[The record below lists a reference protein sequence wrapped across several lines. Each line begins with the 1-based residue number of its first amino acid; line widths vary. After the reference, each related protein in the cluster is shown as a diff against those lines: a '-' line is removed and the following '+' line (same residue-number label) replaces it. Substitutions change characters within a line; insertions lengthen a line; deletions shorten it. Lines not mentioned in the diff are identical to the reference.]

1 MSEAPNPLERDT
13 GVSATEIEHSEPR
26 EPTAL
31 EEARRSATILFA
43 FVVIFTACLS
53 GAYLSTKTAIDASAA
68 EATLAKI
75 EEVLPSR
82 LYNNALLRDT
92 VRISANP
99 ALGQTVDSLIYRA
112 RLNGKPSA
120 LVAEA
125 VAPDGYAGKI
135 RLIVA
140 IDAHQ
145 KLLGV
150 RVVEHKETPGL
161 GDYIEPRKDKNK
173 AHAWILQF
181 TDLALADL
189 ADAEWR
195 VRKDGGQFDYRTGAT
210 VTPRAVIKAVHK
222 AERYLREQWE
232 VLFLAQA
239 VKDKS

>member
-1 MSEAPNPLERDT
+1 MSD
-13 GVSATEIEHSEPR
+13 VSDPTISEK

-31 EEARRSATILFA
+31 EEARRSAMILFA
-43 FVVIFTACLS
+43 FVVIFTGLLS
-53 GAYLSTKTAIDASAA
+53 GAYLSTKDAIDASAA

-75 EEVLPSR
+75 EEVLPTHV
-82 LYNNALLRDT
+82 YNNALLADAVKIPAT
-92 VRISANP
+92 P
-99 ALGQTVDSLIYRA
+99 ALGQSVESTIYRA
-112 RLNGKPSA
+112 RFDGKPSA

-140 IDAHQ
+140 LGADQ

-173 AHAWILQF
+173 AHPWILQF

-189 ADAEWR
+189 GEAQWR
-195 VRKDGGQFDYRTGAT
+195 VRKDGGQFDYRAGAT
-210 VTPRAVIKAVHK
+210 VTPRAVVKAVHK
-222 AERYLREQWE
+222 AEYFLREEWDS
-232 VLFLAQA
+232 LFAANAL
-239 VKDKS
+239 KELP